1 MRHGYRVLDRNW
13 RCPLGE
19 IDLVLG
25 APSLVVFCEVKARAS
40 DGFGG
45 PASAVGPAKQ
55 RRIRRVA
62 AAWLTDHRPGP
73 VQLRFDVVT
82 LVGARLEVIEAA
94 F

>member
-1 MRHGYRVLDRNW
+1 MGHGYRVLARNW

-25 APSLVVFCEVKARAS
+25 APSLVVFCEVKARAG

-45 PASAVGPAKQ
+45 PAAAVDNAKQ

-62 AAWLTDHRPGP
+62 AAWLAVNRPGP
-73 VQLRFDVVT
+73 VQVRFDVVT
-82 LVGARLEVIEAA
+82 LVGARIEVIEAA

>member
-1 MRHGYRVLDRNW
+1 MRRGYTVLARNW

-25 APSLVVFCEVKARAS
+25 APGLVVFCEVKARAG

-45 PASAVGPAKQ
+45 PAAAVGHAKQ

-62 AAWLTDHRPGP
+62 AAWLAEHRPGA
-73 VQLRFDVVT
+73 VELRFDVAAV
-82 LVGARLEVIEAA
+82 VGARVEVLQAA